1 MDIIE
6 SIADF
11 ESFPPGWALTIG
23 NFDGVHLGHQQI
35 ITLAADNRK
44 QRNLPGLALMT
55 FHPHPLAVL
64 HPRHAPEILTPM
76 PLKRHLLRTAGIDR
90 LILIKDTFSLL
101 NLSPKDFIDE
111 FLVRSIK
118 PALVVEGPDFKFG
131 YGRSGDIDALRRFG
145 ALRDFDVVIAPP
157 KQISLASGDTKIC
170 SSSAI
175 RDLLRSGEVSSA
187 YAMLGRNYR
196 LIGTTIPGRGI
207 GRQLGF
213 PTANIEPLEQMVP
226 AEGVYAGLVAIADD
240 PDSAAAQTKSKPAAF
255 SIGRAKTFLSDH
267 PLLIEAHIL
276 NENLPDLTGK
286 WLAMDF
292 VQRIRPQQRFDSRQA
307 LQQQITAD
315 CRAAAQILEA

>member
-1 MDIIE
+1 
-6 SIADF
+6 
-11 ESFPPGWALTIG
+11 
-23 NFDGVHLGHQQI
+23 
-35 ITLAADNRK
+35 
-44 QRNLPGLALMT
+44 
-55 FHPHPLAVL
+55 
-64 HPRHAPEILTPM
+64 M

-240 PDSAAAQTKSKPAAF
+240 PDSAAAQTKFKPAAF

-292 VQRIRPQQRFDSRQA
+292 VRRIRPQQRFDSRQA